1 MKRSTIAT
9 ALTGGTLALTMVAA
23 CGSGGS
29 GDNGAK
35 GSAASSSQQTASNAL
50 HDQLPDAIKTSGV
63 ITWAVQQHPP
73 YSTVNGTTA
82 TGANEELQDAIAA
95 KLGVKSENEVVG
107 GGLAPVLSGL
117 LSGRYQGFAG
127 PVETTPDR
135 EQQYDL
141 INWITNHTVYLVD
154 KSKVKGSSA
163 TALCGGTVAFVSASV
178 IEGYVSKLSDWCT
191 QQGKAAVTPLPLA
204 DTNATVLAVKSG
216 RAVGAGT
223 TSGAGADATK
233 QDPTL
238 GSIAHPKEAGG
249 VANNGGMVFPKDGNL
264 ATPVLAALK
273 DLIKDGTY
281 TKILK
286 KYGLQGDAVDTPQI
300 NPPLAAS

>member
-1 MKRSTIAT
+1 MKRSTLAA
-9 ALTGGTLALTMVAA
+9 ALTGATLVVTTVAA
-23 CGSGGS
+23 CGGGS
-29 GDNGAK
+29 TSSSAG
-35 GSAASSSQQTASNAL
+35 GSATGSAQQSASSAL

-73 YSTVNGTTA
+73 YSTVNGTNA

-95 KLGVKSENEVVG
+95 KLGVKSQNQVVG
-107 GGLAPVLSGL
+107 GGLAPVLSGI

-141 INWITNHTVYLVD
+141 VSWITQHTVYLVD
-154 KSKVKGSSA
+154 TSKVKGTDA
-163 TALCGGTVAFVSASV
+163 TALCGGTVSFVSASV
-178 IEGYVSKLSDWCT
+178 IQGYVSKLSDWCT

-204 DTNATVLAVKSG
+204 DTNATILAVKSG
-216 RAVGAGT
+216 RAIGAGT
-223 TSGAGADATK
+223 TSASGSDAIK
-233 QDPTL
+233 QDGTL
-238 GSIAHPKEAGG
+238 KSIDQPKEAGG
-249 VANNGGMVFPKDGNL
+249 VQNNLGMVFPKDGKL

-273 DLIKDGTY
+273 ELMQDGTY
-281 TKILK
+281 TSILK
-286 KYGLQGDAVDTPQI
+286 KYGLDGDALTSPQI